1 MEDLQIN
8 LLCSCF
14 TNKVCFICCCFL
26 RYSQYFEGDIFI
38 LLIVRHVLF
47 DFKVEKTY
55 EAFNECTGM
64 VFV

>member
-47 DFKVEKTY
+47 NFKV
-55 EAFNECTGM
+55 FDSM
-64 VFV
+64 